1 MTTLPKSLTDFT
13 ATLRPEQ
20 TALLLLARTEL
31 DTAQQAQLRSRLD
44 QVDWDRLLL
53 LAERHGLLPLLNE
66 HLTRIKPNA
75 LPPHWQQFVARYVE
89 AAAVSGLEL
98 TAELVRIIRAMSERG
113 ITAVPYKGP
122 VVAKQLYGNLALRMF
137 GDLDLLVRERELVAA
152 AAVLERCGYCAT
164 FDFATAAPRRHGA
177 PGQYA
182 FRHREQRHLV
192 ELHTEATL
200 RYFPVRADFDEF
212 WLRLQP
218 MPMGDANLS
227 TLATEDLLLF
237 LCVHGAKDF
246 WERLAWIADVA
257 QLVRM
262 HPDLDWTATLARAE
276 RFGAGRMVRLGLT
289 LAQDLLDAPLPESIA
304 AQVHADG
311 VAVSLTRQIA
321 QELFAEVSSFEGLV
335 RRFWF
340 RMRLHGQVGGGLRYA
355 ARMMFLPTEED
366 WEAVRLPQSL
376 HRLYYLVRPT
386 RLAWRYGMGLLGRA
400 KVPDL
405 GNYEPTPEEV
415 VLRMLE
421 LAEVKPEDV
430 VYDLGCGDGRCVVL
444 AAKRFGARGVGVE
457 IDPRRIAEARA
468 HVQRAGVGDR
478 VHILQQDARRVSL
491 RDATVVL
498 LTLTGMAHL
507 KLREKMRREL
517 PTGARIVARRNHLGA
532 WAPAHTEEFVDHGGA
547 VNVLYLWRL

>member
-1 MTTLPKSLTDFT
+1 MTTLSKSVPGN
-13 ATLRPEQ
+13 AAALRAEQ

-31 DTAQQAQLRSRLD
+31 DTTQQAQLRSLLG
-44 QVDWDRLLL
+44 QVDWDSLIL

-66 HLTRIKPNA
+66 HLARIEPGA
-75 LPPHWQQFVARYVE
+75 LPPHWQPFVARYVE
-89 AAAVSGLEL
+89 AAAVNGLEL
-98 TAELVRIIRAMSERG
+98 TAELVRVVRALAEQG

-122 VVAKQLYGNLALRMF
+122 VVAKQLFGNLALRMF
-137 GDLDLLVRERELVAA
+137 GDLDLLVRERDIVAA
-152 AAVLERCGYCAT
+152 AAVLERCGYAAT
-164 FDFATAAPRRHGA
+164 FGFDTTRPWRHGA

-182 FRHREQRHLV
+182 FRHREQHHLV

-218 MPMGDANLS
+218 LPMGDASLS
-227 TLATEDLLLF
+227 TLAAEDLLLF

-257 QLVRM
+257 QLVRK
-262 HPDLDWTATLARAE
+262 HPDLDWAAALERAE
-276 RFGAGRMVRLGLT
+276 RYGAGRIVRLGLT

-304 AQVHADG
+304 AQVRADA
-311 VAVSLTRQIA
+311 VAVSLARQIA
-321 QELFAEVSSFEGLV
+321 RELFAEASSFEGLM

-340 RMRLHGQVGGGLRYA
+340 RLRLHGQVGGGLRYA
-355 ARMMFLPTEED
+355 SRMVLLPTEED
-366 WEAVRLPQSL
+366 WEAVRLPQAL
-376 HRLYYLVRPT
+376 HGLYYLVRPA

-415 VLRMLE
+415 VVRMLE

-468 HVQRAGVGDR
+468 RVRREGVADR
-478 VHILQQDARRVSL
+478 VRILQQDARRVSL
-491 RDATVVL
+491 REATVVL

-507 KLREKMRREL
+507 KLREKLRREL
-517 PTGARIVARRNHLGA
+517 PAGARIVARRNHLGA
-532 WAPAHTEEFVDHGGA
+532 WAPAHSEEFVDHGGA